1 MLQGKLKL
9 HSCCCEEQQQWHGA
23 DHCWPLVGSG
33 GICAVSMVCVSTLPF
48 FTGTQELLQLGLC
61 PVLCHCVWGED
72 QKSPSSHFDGSQA
85 LCCAHKA
92 SGSKGW
98 EAGMTEYFSSSFYWD
113 CQAVQGEMSDP
124 TQWVTAG
131 WWSPF
136 EPGRREAVLAALSE
150 GRTSPQQSLHDLYLC
165 NLMDPSIINHCQEHS
180 WKCRLAFQIGTSD

>member
-1 MLQGKLKL
+1 MVCTATWTLFPLNRSCSWPGSSAPAPYIITSIRAKHERGVCVTKPTTGKLILAWGTRLWESSHPCGDGVNNAQTSVLQGKLKL
-9 HSCCCEEQQQWHGA
+9 HSCCCEEQQQWHRA

-61 PVLCHCVWGED
+61 PVLCHCFWGED

-98 EAGMTEYFSSSFYWD
+98 EAGMTEYFSSSFY
-113 CQAVQGEMSDP
+113 
-124 TQWVTAG
+124 
-131 WWSPF
+131 
-136 EPGRREAVLAALSE
+136 
-150 GRTSPQQSLHDLYLC
+150 
-165 NLMDPSIINHCQEHS
+165 
-180 WKCRLAFQIGTSD
+180 